1 MDYRDYIAENLDK
14 SISYSEYIMENLDK
28 SISYAEYIAGNLDG
42 YETEQEKLT
51 RERKEVRELRNKKLK
66 RVFKHGN

>member
-1 MDYRDYIAENLDK
+1 MDYRDYITENLDK
-14 SISYSEYIMENLDK
+14 SISYSEYLAENLDNNINY
-28 SISYAEYIAGNLDG
+28 SEYIAGNLDG
-42 YETEQEKLT
+42 YETEQEKLA

>member
-1 MDYRDYIAENLDK
+1 MDYRDYIA
-14 SISYSEYIMENLDK
+14 ENLDK

-42 YETEQEKLT
+42 YETEQEKLA